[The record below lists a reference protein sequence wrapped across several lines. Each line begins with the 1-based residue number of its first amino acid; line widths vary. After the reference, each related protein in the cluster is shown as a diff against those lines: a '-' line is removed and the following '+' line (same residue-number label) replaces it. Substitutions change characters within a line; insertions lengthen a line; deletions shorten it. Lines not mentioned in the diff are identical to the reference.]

1 MASKDQ
7 RSQQRRAI
15 SSSDGFGKSY
25 NKNNFQS
32 QEKKELFLESSSLF
46 RIPSIV
52 GFPTAVD
59 PAPSHPWWK
68 PHRQIF
74 YVLTGPTVSHC
85 ATAAILMPATV
96 R

>member
-32 QEKKELFLESSSLF
+32 QEKKG
-46 RIPSIV
+46 I
-52 GFPTAVD
+52 
-59 PAPSHPWWK
+59 
-68 PHRQIF
+68 IF
-74 YVLTGPTVSHC
+74 GIIITF
-85 ATAAILMPATV
+85 
-96 R
+96 